1 MRTATILPSSNLTF
15 SREVSARG
23 FLGSLRQRG
32 LEIAYEATSRT
43 VSLFAYTSGGTSTAA
58 RLEVPADDLR
68 RFARMLLDIADATTG
83 TNSAHPAAESLK
95 TPTTLRR
102 AG

>member
-1 MRTATILPSSNLTF
+1 MHSHLTF

-23 FLGSLRQRG
+23 FLGTLRQRG
-32 LEIAYEATSRT
+32 LEITYEPGSAN
-43 VSLFAYTSGGTSTAA
+43 VALLAYTPSGTSTAA

-68 RFARMLLDIADATTG
+68 RFARMLLDIADATSG
-83 TNSAHPAAESLK
+83 TNGLRPARQTLDTVAA
-95 TPTTLRR
+95 LRR